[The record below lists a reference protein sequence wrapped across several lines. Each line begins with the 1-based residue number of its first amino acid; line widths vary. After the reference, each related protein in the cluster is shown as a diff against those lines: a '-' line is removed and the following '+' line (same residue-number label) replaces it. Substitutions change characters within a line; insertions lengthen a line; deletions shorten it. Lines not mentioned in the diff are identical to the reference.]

1 MYTFSKEN
9 HGATIFQKGKIKMN
23 TGKANYYCGAF
34 STYLISNNVE
44 PVLFDAG
51 KDSTMIRF
59 SIGPKDYKAFI
70 KYSASPSKTK
80 SGTQWNISFTEKEQ
94 KRLDEFAEAG
104 RENIVVIV
112 CAIPGSAQ
120 KIFSVFPQATA
131 TACLGNDSVNKGRRI
146 SVYHKKNSHKLQVY
160 GTAVDKKMAYYI
172 PRCCDEYFGF
182 KK

>member
-1 MYTFSKEN
+1 
-9 HGATIFQKGKIKMN
+9 MN

-51 KDSTMIRF
+51 KNSKAIRF
-59 SIGPKDYKAFI
+59 SIGSKDYNAFI

-80 SGTQWNISFTEKEQ
+80 SGTRWNISFTEEEQ
-94 KRLDEFAEAG
+94 KRLGEFAEAG

-112 CAIPGSAQ
+112 CAAPGSDQ
-120 KIFSVFPQATA
+120 KTFSVFPQATA
-131 TACLGNDSVNKGRRI
+131 MACLGNDSVNKGRRI
-146 SVYHKKNSHKLQVY
+146 SVYHKKGGHKLQIY
-160 GTAVDKKMAYYI
+160 GTAVDEKMAYCI
-172 PRCCDEYFGF
+172 PRCCDGYFGF